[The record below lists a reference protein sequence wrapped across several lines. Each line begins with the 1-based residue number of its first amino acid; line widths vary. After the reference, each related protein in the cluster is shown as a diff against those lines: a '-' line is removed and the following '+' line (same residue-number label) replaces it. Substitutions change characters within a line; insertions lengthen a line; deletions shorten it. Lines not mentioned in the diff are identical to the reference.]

1 MLKESSHPTALSNR
15 NRVSL
20 DESCATACPR
30 SVERMERASLSVKL
44 FLSILALLLAES
56 VNGLET
62 KGVIG

>member
-1 MLKESSHPTALSNR
+1 MSQSLSSF
-15 NRVSL
+15 VL
-20 DESCATACPR
+20 DHGFTACPR